1 MDDTTEARDMRRPIL
16 WKNLG
21 LATVV
26 PESLVALCWSLGQFH
41 PTVCAIGQEGM
52 EKPCD
57 GCEQRWRETED
68 VGLPSCLRVCTQ
80 LKGKI
85 SHLSSLDVAEAD
97 KLSAV
102 YDELCTT
109 INVMA
114 QDHKE
119 YISNIYNKPSF

>member
-1 MDDTTEARDMRRPIL
+1 MTKRGQRQTDEKDDPLIIL
-16 WKNLG
+16 REDIERIR
-21 LATVV
+21 ASISD
-26 PESLVALCWSLGQFH
+26 SLF
-41 PTVCAIGQEGM
+41 TYR
-52 EKPCD
+52 
-57 GCEQRWRETED
+57 QRWRETED